1 MEEAR
6 QKLYKIFQRHV
17 PDNAVHYCLDLWSAL
32 PFHFKVIRKRSSKL
46 GDYRYNPA
54 NKSHAITVNHDLNKY
69 SFLITYIHEVAHLL
83 TTERNGRKAAPHGA
97 LWQANFKELMEPV
110 LSNLIFPVDVL
121 EPLKKHLRKPKAS
134 TYADAK
140 LLHALRNYDERPADL
155 VPLAHLDEGDIF
167 EFNNLM
173 YQKIQLRRTRVL
185 CQQSGTS
192 RKFLISKMALVR
204 CLRTKSGG
212 SEQL

>member
-1 MEEAR
+1 LEEAR

-32 PFHFKVIRKRSSKL
+32 PFHFKVTRRRQTKL
-46 GDYRYNPA
+46 GDYRYNPV
-54 NKSHAITVNHDLNKY
+54 NKLHAITVNHDLNKY
-69 SFLITYIHEVAHLL
+69 SFLITYIHELAHLL
-83 TTERNGRKAAPHGA
+83 TTERNGRKAVPHGA
-97 LWQANFKELMEPV
+97 SWQANFKELMEPV
-110 LSNLIFPVDVL
+110 MTDLIFPADVL
-121 EPLKKHLRKPKAS
+121 IPLKNHMRKPKAS

-140 LLHALRNYDERPADL
+140 LLHALRKYDESTTDL
-155 VPLAHLDEGDIF
+155 VPLAQLDEGDIF

-173 YQKIQLRRTRVL
+173 YKKIHLRRTRVL

-204 CLRTKSGG
+204 CLRTK
-212 SEQL
+212 